1 MRSEFYLFS
10 QSAAIAITYF
20 SPAGSPTLRDCIV
33 QFKRRMQQWG
43 VSTTNTLPIFNL
55 QLAAVC
61 VWARGQRKH
70 RCGFMLLQQLL
81 SFCNNINAITS
92 SFNLD
97 ESKSSL
103 LLERESSY
111 EPVLPLFKSLSPF
124 KVKCNCPG
132 HVSCS
137 FLQSESSLL
146 SNVGLLWPPIF
157 PSTVSATES
166 EKKVSFRG
174 GHAESCSNRCC
185 SLL

>member
-1 MRSEFYLFS
+1 MGCFNHK
-10 QSAAIAITYF
+10 YF
-20 SPAGSPTLRDCIV
+20 TNIQFTAGSHLCVGKGTEETSLWLYVIAAA
-33 QFKRRMQQWG
+33 
-43 VSTTNTLPIFNL
+43 SELP
-55 QLAAVC
+55 V
-61 VWARGQRKH
+61 
-70 RCGFMLLQQLL
+70 
-81 SFCNNINAITS
+81 
-92 SFNLD
+92 NLD

-103 LLERESSY
+103 LLEWESSN

-157 PSTVSATES
+157 PSTVSTTES